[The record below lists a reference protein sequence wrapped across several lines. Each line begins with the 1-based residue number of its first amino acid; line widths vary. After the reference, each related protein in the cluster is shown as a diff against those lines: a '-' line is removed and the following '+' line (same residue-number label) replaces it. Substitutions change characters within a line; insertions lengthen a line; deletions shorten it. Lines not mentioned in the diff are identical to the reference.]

1 MQTKML
7 LKKPDQSLHRNPLNS
22 SKKNNMPAA
31 NKKNV
36 RTTDYK
42 KLVQIMVSNPNA
54 ISREEFIFIQS
65 IIGYRQAIAM
75 REEAILRKK
84 QGKLDGSS
92 INSKVVKNS
101 NNKNQASSNT
111 GMPNNL
117 RTGLEKLSGVDL
129 SDLKVHKNSD
139 KPQQIGALAYTQGSD
154 IHIAPGQEKHLP
166 HEGWHAVQQ
175 MQGKVRPTIQMKTD
189 LLVSHDNELEKEA
202 DIMGSKAKKEGSKSN
217 TFQYPKSPKPQSGHN
232 ARVIQGFGFNP
243 GKLAGNIVKKV
254 AKAGS
259 SGIKTVGNA
268 VKHAA
273 KAGSNG
279 IKAVGNI
286 VQHAAKAGANGIKAV
301 GNIVKHAAKTGANG
315 IKAVGNIVKHAAKTG
330 ANGIKAVGNI
340 VKHAAKTGAN
350 GIKAVGNIV
359 KHAAKTGAN
368 GIKAVGNLV
377 KHTAKAGASGIKTL
391 GKIVKHGVKQ
401 GIKGLKSVGS
411 LVKKGAKLGA
421 KGLKTAL
428 NVVKQ
433 GVKLGAKA
441 GTKVI
446 KKAKSVAKQATG
458 AFSNLK
464 KRFGKLVDFAKKE
477 VYQTVKKNPLAFVKG
492 VLETG
497 KSGIQFGRSL
507 YENFTKND
515 NMKWNDK
522 IMDAAKDTSLYKS
535 FVKKT
540 QSGAWQ
546 ELFDV
551 GGFDR
556 DKNGVYH
563 AQQDALQQY
572 GGYNDLYDIVFDF
585 ATSMR
590 REKYDYKVGEKEY
603 IVWLWKGDYLN
614 LGAGAEI
621 GIYTGGEPH
630 WFSDVDNA
638 MPMTLSL
645 RDKEGNNIFEWD
657 PKKKNWW
664 CTGFNPNYPDK
675 KAEDL
680 ISVGTIDFSGHLDM
694 WEAFY
699 KKYDGFYP
707 WKFYPDKH
715 IAEFEWK
722 N

>member
-1 MQTKML
+1 MQTKIL
-7 LKKPDQSLHRNPLNS
+7 LKKPDQSSHRNPLNS
-22 SKKNNMPAA
+22 SKKNNMPTA

-42 KLVQIMVSNPNA
+42 KLVQIMANNPNA
-54 ISREEFIFIQS
+54 ISRDEFIFLQS

-92 INSKVVKNS
+92 LSSEVITNSNSKK
-101 NNKNQASSNT
+101 QASSNM

-117 RTGLEKLSGVDL
+117 RAGLENLSGVDL
-129 SDLKVHKNSD
+129 SELKVHKNSD
-139 KPQQIGALAYTQGSD
+139 KPQQIGALAYTKGSD

-175 MQGKVRPTIQMKTD
+175 MKGKVRSTIQMKSD
-189 LLVSHDNELEKEA
+189 LLVSHDNGLEKEA

-232 ARVIQGFGFNP
+232 AKVIQGFGFNL

-259 SGIKTVGNA
+259 SGIKTVGKA

-273 KAGSNG
+273 KVGTNG

-286 VQHAAKAGANGIKAV
+286 VKHAAKVGTNGIKEV

-315 IKAVGNIVKHAAKTG
+315 IKAVGNMVKHAAKAG
-330 ANGIKAVGNI
+330 SNGIKAVGNI
-340 VKHAAKTGAN
+340 VKHAA
-350 GIKAVGNIV
+350 
-359 KHAAKTGAN
+359 
-368 GIKAVGNLV
+368 
-377 KHTAKAGASGIKTL
+377 
-391 GKIVKHGVKQ
+391 KQ

-477 VYQTVKKNPLAFVKG
+477 VYQTVKKNPLAFVNG

-497 KSGIQFGRSL
+497 KSGIQFGLSL
-507 YENFTKND
+507 YENFSKND

-546 ELFDV
+546 ELFEV

-572 GGYNDLYDIVFDF
+572 GGYNDLYDIVFYL
-585 ATSMR
+585 ATDMGR
-590 REKYDYKVGEKEY
+590 KKFPFKVGEKGNEKEY

-614 LGAGAEI
+614 LGAGAET

-645 RDKEGNNIFEWD
+645 RDKDGNSIFEWD
-657 PKKKNWW
+657 PQKKNWW
-664 CTGFNPNYPDK
+664 CTGFNPKYQNV
-675 KAEDL
+675 KAADL
-680 ISVGTIDFSGHLDM
+680 ISVGTIDFSQHLDM
-694 WEAFY
+694 WESFY
-699 KKYDGFYP
+699 NQY
-707 WKFYPDKH
+707 KFNRKVWSFDTSKH
-715 IAEFEWK
+715 IATYKWEGK
-722 N
+722 

>member
-7 LKKPDQSLHRNPLNS
+7 LKKPDQSSHRNPLNG
-22 SKKNNMPAA
+22 SKKNSMPTT

-42 KLVQIMVSNPNA
+42 KLVQIMNSNPNA
-54 ISREEFIFIQS
+54 ISREEFIFLQS

-84 QGKLDGSS
+84 QGKLEGSRLS
-92 INSKVVKNS
+92 SEIIKNS
-101 NNKNQASSNT
+101 NNNKQPSSNT

-117 RTGLEKLSGVDL
+117 RSGLEKLSGVDL
-129 SDLKVHKNSD
+129 SELKVHKNSD
-139 KPQQIGALAYTQGSD
+139 KPKQIGALAYTKGSD

-175 MQGKVRPTIQMKTD
+175 MQGKVQPTIQMKSD

-217 TFQYPKSPKPQSGHN
+217 IFQYPKSPKPQSGHN
-232 ARVIQGFGFNP
+232 AKVIQGFGFNL

-259 SGIKTVGNA
+259 AGIKTVGKAVNHA
-268 VKHAA
+268 AKAGASGIKAVGNIVKHAA
-273 KAGSNG
+273 KTGSNG
-279 IKAVGNI
+279 IKAVGNL
-286 VQHAAKAGANGIKAV
+286 
-301 GNIVKHAAKTGANG
+301 VKHAAKTGANG

-330 ANGIKAVGNI
+330 ANGIKTVGNM
-340 VKHAAKTGAN
+340 VKHAAK
-350 GIKAVGNIV
+350 
-359 KHAAKTGAN
+359 
-368 GIKAVGNLV
+368 
-377 KHTAKAGASGIKTL
+377 
-391 GKIVKHGVKQ
+391 Q
-401 GIKGLKSVGS
+401 GIKGIKSVGS

-477 VYQTVKKNPLAFVKG
+477 VYQTAKKNPLAFVKG
-492 VLETG
+492 ALETG

-507 YENFTKND
+507 YENFSKND

-540 QSGAWQ
+540 QSGEWQ

-572 GGYNDLYDIVFDF
+572 GGYNDLYDIVFDV
-585 ATSMR
+585 ATDMGR
-590 REKYDYKVGEKEY
+590 KKFPFKVGEKGNEKEY

-614 LGAGAEI
+614 LGAGAET

-630 WFSDVDNA
+630 WSSDVDDA

-645 RDKEGNNIFEWD
+645 RDKEGNTIFQWD
-657 PKKKNWW
+657 PQKKNWW
-664 CTGFNPNYPDK
+664 CTGFNPKYQNV
-675 KAEDL
+675 KAADL
-680 ISVGTIDFSGHLDM
+680 ISVGTIDFSQHLDM
-694 WEAFY
+694 WDSFY
-699 KKYDGFYP
+699 NQY
-707 WKFYPDKH
+707 KFNRKIWSFDTSKH
-715 IAEFEWK
+715 IATYKWEGK
-722 N
+722 

>member
-7 LKKPDQSLHRNPLNS
+7 LKKPDQSSHRNPLNG
-22 SKKNNMPAA
+22 SKKNNMPTTS
-31 NKKNV
+31 KKNV

-42 KLVQIMVSNPNA
+42 KLVQIMINNPNA
-54 ISREEFIFIQS
+54 VSREEFIFLQS

-84 QGKLDGSS
+84 QGKLNGSS
-92 INSKVVKNS
+92 LNTQIIKNS

-117 RTGLEKLSGVDL
+117 RSGLEKLSGADL
-129 SDLKVHKNSD
+129 SGLKVHKNSD
-139 KPQQIGALAYTQGSD
+139 KPQQIGALAYTKGSD
-154 IHIAPGQEKHLP
+154 IHIAPGQEEHLP

-175 MQGKVRPTIQMKTD
+175 MQGKVRPTIQMKSD

-202 DIMGSKAKKEGSKSN
+202 DIMGSKAKIEGSKSN
-217 TFQYPKSPKPQSGHN
+217 TFQYPKSPKPQSVHN
-232 ARVIQGFGFNP
+232 SKVIQGFGFNL

-259 SGIKTVGNA
+259 SGIKTVGKA
-268 VKHAA
+268 FKHAA
-273 KAGSNG
+273 KAGS
-279 IKAVGNI
+279 
-286 VQHAAKAGANGIKAV
+286 NGIKAV

-315 IKAVGNIVKHAAKTG
+315 IKAVGNIVKHAAKAG
-330 ANGIKAVGNI
+330 SNGIKAVGNI

-350 GIKAVGNIV
+350 GIK
-359 KHAAKTGAN
+359 
-368 GIKAVGNLV
+368 
-377 KHTAKAGASGIKTL
+377 TL
-391 GKIVKHGVKQ
+391 GKIVKHGAKQ

-428 NVVKQ
+428 NDIKQ

-477 VYQTVKKNPLAFVKG
+477 VYQTAKKNPLAFVKG

-556 DKNGVYH
+556 DKNKVYH

-572 GGYNDLYDIVFDF
+572 GGYNDLYDIVFDV

-590 REKYDYKVGEKEY
+590 REKFDYKVGEKGNEKEY

-630 WFSDVDNA
+630 WLSDVDNA

-645 RDKEGNNIFEWD
+645 RDKEGNSIFEWD
-657 PKKKNWW
+657 PQKKNWW
-664 CTGFNPNYPDK
+664 CTGFNPKYQNV

-699 KKYDGFYP
+699 KKYDGYSP
-707 WKFYPDKH
+707 WTFYPDKH
-715 IAEFEWK
+715 IAKFEWK